1 MVHQL
6 TDVDIQMNETND
18 DIQTT
23 GTDENIEMADQMT
36 GTNETEM
43 ADPMTGTDQTTENA
57 NDEPSTSSFML
68 SQQQLSARILEF
80 QGEYSQFKS
89 AEVKIFILTKNNNN
103 FK

>member
-23 GTDENIEMADQMT
+23 GTDENIEMADQLT

-43 ADPMTGTDQTTENA
+43 ADPMTATD
-57 NDEPSTSSFML
+57 PSTSSEF
-68 SQQQLSARILEF
+68 QQLSARILEF

-89 AEVKIFILTKNNNN
+89 AEVKIFSFTKSNNN

>member
-23 GTDENIEMADQMT
+23 GTDENIEMADQLT

-43 ADPMTGTDQTTENA
+43 ADPMTAKE
-57 NDEPSTSSFML
+57 
-68 SQQQLSARILEF
+68 
-80 QGEYSQFKS
+80 
-89 AEVKIFILTKNNNN
+89 
-103 FK
+103 

>member
-1 MVHQL
+1 MFHQL

-18 DIQTT
+18 DIQTI

-43 ADPMTGTDQTTENA
+43 ADPMIGTDQTTENA
-57 NDEPSTSSFML
+57 NDEPSTSSVML

-80 QGEYSQFKS
+80 QGAYSHS
-89 AEVKIFILTKNNNN
+89 NPLR
-103 FK
+103 

>member
-43 ADPMTGTDQTTENA
+43 ADPMTGTDQTTKNA
-57 NDEPSTSSFML
+57 NDESSTSTEF
-68 SQQQLSARILEF
+68 QQLSARILEF

-89 AEVKIFILTKNNNN
+89 AEVKIFSLTKSNNN